1 MKHWLVIDLEATTDD
16 GGWPTEEMEIIEL
29 GAVIVDEQGREQDH
43 FQSFVHPTRRPQLTT
58 FCRRL
63 THIGQADVDHAPTL
77 HQLQASFEPWLQQ
90 HLASLQGWLSW
101 GNYDRQQFEVEWR
114 RQQIDSAL
122 ATLPH
127 FNLKKLFNRQFKD
140 RCGRKQVGLN
150 RALEIAGLEFRGT
163 QHRGI
168 DDARNIARLL
178 PLTLPTLAAARLEL
192 RPPH

>member
-16 GGWPTEEMEIIEL
+16 GGWPTEEMEIIEI
-29 GAVIVDEQGREQDH
+29 GAVIVDEQGREQDC
-43 FQSFVHPTRRPQLTT
+43 FQSFVRPTRRPQLTA
-58 FCRRL
+58 FCRAL
-63 THIGQADVDHAPTL
+63 THIRQADVDDAPTL
-77 HQLQASFEPWLQQ
+77 KQLQPSFEPWLER

-114 RQQIDSAL
+114 QQQIASCL
-122 ATLPH
+122 ARLPH
-127 FNLKKLFNRQFKD
+127 FNLKKLFNRQFRD
-140 RCGRKQVGLN
+140 IAGRKQVGLN
-150 RALEIAGLEFRGT
+150 KALELAGLEFRGT

-192 RPPH
+192 QPPR